1 MTVPLYSV
9 RFAAELILFI
19 LSSFPTHTQPAFS
32 ADVKKFVRGFSSSR
46 GTPPDGSA
54 EPSANRAPT
63 QGRKNQD
70 GDISIHNYLVH
81 GY

>member
-9 RFAAELILFI
+9 RFAAELIFFI
-19 LSSFPTHTQPAFS
+19 RSSPPPRAQPFFS
-32 ADVKKFVRGFSSSR
+32 AADTQKILCGFFPR

-70 GDISIHNYLVH
+70 GDSTIHNYLVH